1 MNILKATKRTITS
14 TGQVNKLRSDGF
26 IPAILYGGKQ
36 NNLIISLKKLHLQDL
51 IKTKTFMSKVVELEI
66 DGNTEKVLP
75 KDVAYDPVSDE
86 PLHIDF
92 MRIVKGT
99 KLILEVP
106 VQFINLEKSPGLKKG
121 GVLNIVRRKVELKC
135 PAENIPNEIVV
146 DLDNTEINTSLKI
159 SSVKLPE
166 NVIPTITDRNFV
178 IATVAAPTI
187 LVEPEKTEEA
197 VAEEETPAEG
207 AAEGAED
214 TAKTEEGK
222 DKATKPTDEKAKAA
236 SGDKDKAA
244 KPSDNKAKAAPGD
257 KGKTA
262 SKETKKNN
270 IG

>member
-1 MNILKATKRTITS
+1 MNILKATKRSIAS
-14 TGQVNKLRSDGF
+14 SGRINKLRSDGF
-26 IPAILYGGKQ
+26 IPAILYGGKK
-36 NNLIISLKKLHLQDL
+36 NNLNISLKKLHLQDL
-51 IKTKTFMSKVVELEI
+51 IRTKTFMSKVVDLEI

-99 KLILEVP
+99 RLILEIP

-166 NVIPTITDRNFV
+166 NVIPTITDRDFV

-187 LVEPEKTEEA
+187 LVVPEKTEE
-197 VAEEETPAEG
+197 TTAEG
-207 AAEGAED
+207 EMPVEGTTEGTAEGTD
-214 TAKTEEGK
+214 STEEGK
-222 DKATKPTDEKAKAA
+222 DKSAKPSDDKTKDKFTKPTDNKEKTA
-236 SGDKDKAA
+236 SGDKKQ
-244 KPSDNKAKAAPGD
+244 SSNKE
-257 KGKTA
+257 
-262 SKETKKNN
+262 KEKIK
-270 IG
+270 